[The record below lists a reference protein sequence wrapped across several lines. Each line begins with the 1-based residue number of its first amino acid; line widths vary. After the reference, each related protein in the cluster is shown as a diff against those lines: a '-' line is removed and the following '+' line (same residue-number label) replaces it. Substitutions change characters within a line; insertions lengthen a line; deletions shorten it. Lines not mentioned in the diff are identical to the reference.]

1 MDLKDL
7 LDHYKAQL
15 QVATGDNI
23 AALKEM
29 IAKTERAIAQEEPA
43 EEVTAPKTRRKTA
56 RR

>member
-1 MDLKDL
+1 MTLTEL

-29 IAKTERAIAQEEPA
+29 IAKTERAIAQEEPT
-43 EEVTAPKTRRKTA
+43 EEVTVPKTRRKTV